1 MSSLDRQ
8 WRFSEV
14 LLPVSGA
21 ARRARDLITEA
32 CLRWQVPQLLAP
44 ASLVVTELVTNAVQ
58 HARTMIDLQARC
70 DRRDVVI
77 EVGDGSCAVP
87 LMPAAWVVSARCY
100 DPGLSRGLL
109 LVDTTVDRWA
119 YRYVSGGKVVWAAL
133 GHSA

>member
-1 MSSLDRQ
+1 MMSSLDRQ

-32 CLRWQVPQLLAP
+32 CLQWQVPQLLAP
-44 ASLVVTELVTNAVQ
+44 ASLVVTNAVQ
-58 HARTMIDLQARC
+58 HAQTMIDLQARC

-77 EVGDGSCAVP
+77 EVRDGSCAVP
-87 LMPAAWVVSARCY
+87 LMPAAWVVSARRY
-100 DPGLSRGLL
+100 DPDLSRGLL
-109 LVDTTVDRWA
+109 LVDTTVDRWGH
-119 YRYVSGGKVVWAAL
+119 RCVPGGKVVWAAL